1 LGGQSLVVLADPS
14 PTQLYTLS
22 LHDALPIFTEHLER
36 WGYLSSNE
44 LAVQLGVHRSTV
56 VRFAQHIGFPG
67 YPGLQEA
74 ARAEYLRSLSKPGDL
89 VLTDRGEG
97 DPETVQAVYQREQH
111 NLQRSYT
118 HLDLQALEATA
129 RGLAKARRV

>member
-74 ARAEYLRSLSKPGDL
+74 ARAEYLRSLSRSEEHTSELQSRENL
-89 VLTDRGEG
+89 VCRLLLEKT
-97 DPETVQAVYQREQH
+97 PSVYE
-111 NLQRSYT
+111 
-118 HLDLQALEATA
+118 
-129 RGLAKARRV
+129 

>member
-1 LGGQSLVVLADPS
+1 MQDKASVAGAAETLLDRLDRHVDELTTQERRLAGH
-14 PTQLYTLS
+14 L
-22 LHDALPIFTEHLER
+22 TEHLER

-74 ARAEYLRSLSKPGDL
+74 ARAEYKRSLSKPGEL
-89 VLTDRGEG
+89 GRIDRGDG
-97 DPETVQAVYQREQH
+97 DLGSKSGE
-111 NLQRSYT
+111 
-118 HLDLQALEATA
+118 
-129 RGLAKARRV
+129 